1 MLFRCKWCGREYDSS
16 RSTANRGSDYCS
28 GKCEGEARLAELER
42 KKAEAELG
50 RTSGSS
56 DSSGCGFR
64 TFIICIIGYFIIAF
78 IVYTC
83 GGPDIKKKKKNDK
96 DKTEQPEA
104 YRVDSNCQWWQ
115 LC

>member
-1 MLFRCKWCGREYDSS
+1 MSHRCKWCGREYYYNE
-16 RSTANRGSDYCS
+16 STASNKSDYCS

-96 DKTEQPEA
+96 DKTKQPEA

>member
-1 MLFRCKWCGREYDSS
+1 MSFRCKWCGREYDTL
-16 RSTANRGSDYCS
+16 RSTANNTWNYCS

-50 RTSGSS
+50 IRSGSS
-56 DSSGCGFR
+56 NSGGCSIR
-64 TFIICIIGYFIIAF
+64 TIIICIISCFIILF
-78 IVYTC
+78 IAYTC
-83 GGPDIKKKKKNDK
+83 GGPDIRKKKKNDK

-104 YRVDSNCQWWQ
+104 YRIDSNCQWWQ

>member
-1 MLFRCKWCGREYDSS
+1 MLSRCKWCGREYDSFQ
-16 RSTANRGSDYCS
+16 STANRQRIYCS
-28 GKCEGEARLAELER
+28 GKCEGEARLAE
-42 KKAEAELG
+42 AELG

-56 DSSGCGFR
+56 NSSGCGFR